1 MYRIDKFNEWVIS
14 TVFVSRLAILP
25 FLKGIQKN
33 TPFSHRGENLHL
45 L

>member
-1 MYRIDKFNEWVIS
+1 MYRIDQFNEWVIS

-33 TPFSHRGENLHL
+33 TSRPIGVKSLHFL
-45 L
+45 